1 MNLHVHLHHDTRLDE
16 ILAVVKSIAAKE
28 NKMDADLQAII
39 TQAKANTD
47 AEAAAN
53 AALIALFTK
62 LTAAL
67 AGTGPLSASD
77 RAALQ
82 DTVKSMSDS
91 ATTLAAA
98 IVANTPA
105 A

>member
-1 MNLHVHLHHDTRLDE
+1 
-16 ILAVVKSIAAKE
+16 
-28 NKMDADLQAII
+28 MDADLQAII

-62 LTAAL
+62 LTVAL
-67 AGTGPLSASD
+67 AGSGPISAAD

-91 ATTLAAA
+91 ANALAAA
-98 IVANTPA
+98 IVANTPSQ
-105 A
+105 